1 MPLSNYTE
9 LKSAVA
15 DWLNR
20 TDLTSQIPDFIAL
33 AEARFNRELRLN
45 AMMKRATVTATSDNI
60 TLPSDWLEHNSLT
73 VTSGTDVLGPL
84 TYVTNEDYNRLRH
97 ANLSGT
103 FRYYT
108 IRDNSILLLPAG
120 GDSISTPLE
129 LFYYG
134 KIPAL
139 SATNATNWLLTRSPD
154 LYLYGSLIA
163 AEAYLQN
170 DDRLPVWVAQTQS
183 ILDAMQA
190 ENERA
195 KRPEG
200 GLVMRRRS
208 FG

>member
-9 LKSAVA
+9 LKAAIA

-20 TDLTSQIPDFIAL
+20 ADLTTQIPDFIAL

-45 AMMKRATVTATSDNI
+45 AMLKRDTTTATTDYI
-60 TLPSDWLEHNSLT
+60 DLPEDWLDHNSIT
-73 VTSGTDVLGPL
+73 VTSGAGVQDAL
-84 TYVTNEDYNRLRH
+84 TYITNDEYNRLRH

-108 IRDNSILLLPAG
+108 IRNNSILLLPSAASG
-120 GDSISTPLE
+120 VTVPLE
-129 LFYYG
+129 IFYYG

-139 SATNATNWLLTRSPD
+139 SASNATNWLLTRSPD
-154 LYLYGSLIA
+154 LYLYGALIA

-170 DDRLPVWVAQTQS
+170 DDRLPVWVAQAQS
-183 ILDAMQA
+183 IIDSMNI
-190 ENERA
+190 ESERA

-200 GLVMRRRS
+200 RLVQRKRT

>member
-45 AMMKRATVTATSDNI
+45 AMLKRDVTTATDDYI
-60 TLPSDWLEHNSLT
+60 ALPDDWLDHNSIT
-73 VTSGTDVLGPL
+73 VTSGAGVVGPL
-84 TYVTNEDYNRLRH
+84 TYVTNEEYNRLRH

-103 FRYYT
+103 SRYYT
-108 IRDNSILLLPAG
+108 IRNNSILLLPAG
-120 GDSISTPLE
+120 GDSVSTPLE

-139 SATNATNWLLTRSPD
+139 SANNATNWLLTRSPD

-170 DDRLPVWVAQTQS
+170 DDRLPIWVAQAQS
-183 ILDAMQA
+183 IIDSMNL
-190 ENERA
+190 ESERA

-200 GLVMRRRS
+200 GLTMRKRT

>member
-1 MPLSNYTE
+1 MALNNYAN
-9 LKSAVA
+9 LKTAVA

-20 TDLTSQIPDFIAL
+20 TDLTAQIPDFIAL

-45 AMMKRATVTATSDNI
+45 AMLKRDVTTATTDYI
-60 TLPSDWLEHNSLT
+60 DLPEDWLDHNSIS
-73 VTSGTDVLGPL
+73 VTSGAGVHDAL
-84 TYVTNEDYNRLRH
+84 TYITNDDYNRLRH

-108 IRDNSILLLPAG
+108 IRNNSILLLPAASSG
-120 GDSISTPLE
+120 VTVPLE
-129 LFYYG
+129 IFYYG

-139 SATNATNWLLTRSPD
+139 SDSNTTNWLLTRSPD

-183 ILDAMQA
+183 IIDSMNI
-190 ENERA
+190 ESERA

-200 GLVMRRRS
+200 RLVQRRKT